1 MYYIDTGKE
10 FKDVNHEGYFTNELN
25 IAKDLVFRPKNN
37 FHYETPLIEWCKDNF
52 IKPDKDFV
60 DIGAHIGTWSWS
72 IAKDVNMTHAFE
84 CNKHV
89 FNCLSANICLKD
101 LSYKINTHNCGLSN
115 KTGEMV
121 YFKRSIDGGGNGLTK
136 LRPSDDD
143 VATDTVKVF
152 RLDDFNLNNVG
163 FIKIDVEGHE
173 KEVLEGALET
183 LKRNNYPTFIFESWE
198 SWKDDE
204 GACPSK
210 KLRKELFEY
219 IESIGYK
226 IIPVACWDEQFIA
239 TYPKNKE

>member
-1 MYYIDTGKE
+1 M
-10 FKDVNHEGYFTNELN
+10 
-25 IAKDLVFRPKNN
+25 VFRTKNN
-37 FHYETPLIEWCKDNF
+37 FHYETPLVEWCKDNF

-72 IAKDVNMTHAFE
+72 IANMTHVFE

-115 KTGEMV
+115 KTGEMI

-136 LRPSDDD
+136 LRSSDD
-143 VATDTVKVF
+143 AETDTVKVF
-152 RLDDFNLNNVG
+152 RLDDFNLNNIG

-183 LKRNNYPTFIFESWE
+183 LKRNNYPTFTFESWE
-198 SWKDDE
+198 SWRDGE
-204 GACPSK
+204 GSCPAI
-210 KLRKELFEY
+210 KLRKELFEN
-219 IESIGYK
+219 IESIGYE
-226 IIPVACWDEQFIA
+226 IISISGWDEQFIA
-239 TYPKNKE
+239 EWPKNKQ